1 MRVSKYDIDRQF
13 LERFSPKEFL
23 DKDIEEKDLMALI
36 EAAST
41 APSCFNEQPWVFV
54 LAKKED
60 FFSILIEA
68 NALWAKNASELLLVC
83 SRETFNR
90 NGKQNNWHGFDTG
103 TAMGYMI
110 LEALKRNI
118 YVHPMGGFDTKKA
131 SEVFELE
138 GLIPHAVLAL
148 GYSNETH
155 LMTERNS
162 LNNIIVDRRKYF
174 LA

>member
-1 MRVSKYDIDRQF
+1 MRASKYDIDKQF
-13 LERFSPKEFL
+13 LERFSPKKFI
-23 DKDIEEKDLMALI
+23 DKEIKEKDLMALI

-54 LAKKED
+54 LGKKED
-60 FFSILIEA
+60 FLSILVEA

-83 SRETFNR
+83 SRATFNR
-90 NGKQNNWHGFDTG
+90 NEKQNSWHGFDSG

-118 YVHPMGGFDTKKA
+118 YVHAMGGFDTNKA

-138 GLIPHAVLAL
+138 YLIPHAVLAL
-148 GYSNETH
+148 GYSDETY
-155 LMTERNS
+155 LMTERNT
-162 LNNIIVDRRKYF
+162 LDDIIIDRRKDF
-174 LA
+174 